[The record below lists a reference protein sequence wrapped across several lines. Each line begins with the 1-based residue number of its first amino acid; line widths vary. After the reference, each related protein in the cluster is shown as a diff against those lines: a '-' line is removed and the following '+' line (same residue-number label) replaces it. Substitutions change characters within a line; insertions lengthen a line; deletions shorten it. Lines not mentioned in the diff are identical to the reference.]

1 MALKYPTTSKTLLD
15 RIASG
20 DEISWDEFYRRYK
33 KVVLGVAKFKG
44 LQPQDADDVLQAVML
59 DFFKKS
65 KTFKFD
71 PDIARFRTYFGRIV
85 HAKIVDH
92 YRAKGRRRKLTEGFT
107 SAVEEEDEASVKES
121 EEDLVFMAEWRK
133 AVLNDV
139 YEKLR
144 ERVEPDTWQ
153 AFEMYAIQQR
163 PVEKVAAYLDYT
175 NNQVY
180 QAKKRCMTI
189 LREITA
195 ALNEQDPELKLEL
208 LRYDEL

>member
-33 KVVLGVAKFKG
+33 KIVLGVAKFKG
-44 LQPQDADDVLQAVML
+44 LQEQDANDVLQAVML
-59 DFFKKS
+59 EFFKQS

-92 YRAKGRRRKLTEGFT
+92 YRAKERRQKLTENVTAAVGEET
-107 SAVEEEDEASVKES
+107 AASAKES
-121 EEDLVFMAEWRK
+121 GEDLVFMTEWRK
-133 AVLNDV
+133 SILRDAF
-139 YEKLR
+139 EKLR

-153 AFEMYAIQQR
+153 AYEMYAIQNR

-175 NNQVY
+175 VNQVY
-180 QAKKRCMTI
+180 QAKKRCTAM
-189 LREITA
+189 LREIIT

-208 LRYDEL
+208 LHHEL